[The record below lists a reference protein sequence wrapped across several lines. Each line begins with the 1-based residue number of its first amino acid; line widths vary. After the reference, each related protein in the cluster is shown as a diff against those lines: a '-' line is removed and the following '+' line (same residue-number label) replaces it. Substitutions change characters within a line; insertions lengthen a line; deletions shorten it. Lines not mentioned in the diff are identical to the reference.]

1 MFIPP
6 EILTCVAFIGVARED
21 GTQVPVGPAFF
32 LSQRIAVEG
41 EPGYRDIHFLVTAA
55 HVINN
60 IALTPA
66 DEVLVRVNVD
76 GDATK
81 WIRTRVVDWVSHPTD
96 SSVDVMAY
104 RILWNPSIKW
114 IIERFRSN
122 IVYSSTSRPKRSI
135 SVMSCFSRGL
145 FWPHH
150 GESRNIPIVR
160 IGAIAAMPMEKV
172 TADFGGVSKKIDAY
186 LAEVRS
192 VGGLSGSPV
201 FASMIGSRRGALVVS
216 HPTPFRLLGLIRGHF
231 DDEMPQ
237 NISARTQ
244 GRRPAERVNM
254 GIALVV
260 PAVKILEVLEGMLA
274 WSRPHE
280 LQ

>member
-1 MFIPP
+1 M
-6 EILTCVAFIGVARED
+6 
-21 GTQVPVGPAFF
+21 
-32 LSQRIAVEG
+32 
-41 EPGYRDIHFLVTAA
+41 
-55 HVINN
+55 
-60 IALTPA
+60 
-66 DEVLVRVNVD
+66 
-76 GDATK
+76 
-81 WIRTRVVDWVSHPTD
+81 DWVSHPTD

-104 RILWNPSIKW
+104 RILWNPSIKLDHRTFP
-114 IIERFRSN
+114 IEHRVQQHIETEAVDLGDELFF
-122 IVYSSTSRPKRSI
+122 P
-135 SVMSCFSRGL
+135 GL

-237 NISARTQ
+237 NISARAQ